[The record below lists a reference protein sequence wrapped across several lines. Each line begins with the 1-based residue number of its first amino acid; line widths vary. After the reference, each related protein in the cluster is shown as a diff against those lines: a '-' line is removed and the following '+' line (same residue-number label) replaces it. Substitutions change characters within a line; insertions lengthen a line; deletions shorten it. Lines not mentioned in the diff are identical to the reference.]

1 MTKERIILLGSGGHA
16 MVVLDILEEM
26 RKFDIIGVVTKNTL
40 DNKTFMNY
48 KILGNDD
55 ILSELYQQG
64 IKKIAIGI
72 GGFKNNSLR
81 KNIFIKIKKIGF
93 HAVTVIHPKA
103 IISKTV
109 KIGEGSVI
117 FPGVI
122 INSFAKIG
130 DNVII
135 ATGSTVDHNT
145 IIGNH
150 VLVSAGVTVGAN
162 NIINE
167 GALLALG
174 SKVISSVTI
183 GSDVL
188 IGAGAVVVKDCLA
201 PGIYLG
207 IPAKVIKMKENKI

>member
-1 MTKERIILLGSGGHA
+1 MAKERIILLGSGGHA
-16 MVVLDILEEM
+16 MIVLDILEEM
-26 RKFDIIGVVTKNTL
+26 RKFDIIGVVTKDALN
-40 DNKTFMNY
+40 NKTFMGY

-55 ILSELYQQG
+55 VLSELYQQG

-81 KNIFIKIKKIGF
+81 KKVFLKIKKMGF
-93 HAVTVIHPKA
+93 HAITAIHPRA

-109 KIGEGSVI
+109 NIGEGSVI
-117 FPGVI
+117 FPGVV
-122 INSFAKIG
+122 INSSTKIG

-150 VLVSAGVTVGAN
+150 VLISAGVTVGAD

-167 GALLALG
+167 EALLALG
-174 SKVISSVTI
+174 SKVVSGITI

-188 IGAGAVVVKDCLA
+188 IGAGAVVVKDCLT

-207 IPAKVIKMKENKI
+207 IPARKVTRKVK